1 MPLGA
6 KSTSKGIWNGV
17 LEKCGKRLTNW
28 KSQYLSWGGRL
39 TLINSVINALP
50 SYMMSI
56 FPMPSNVSKSID
68 ALRRNFLWQ
77 GSEDKKKFHLV
88 KWEELIVSKNP
99 RGQGWNLFLR
109 GNLHDREMDKV
120 ADFQDSV
127 GLSNLTEKDLPIWKN
142 DTKEQIWRMFICL
155 KGIRWVKPLSIKGV
169 LSSWNK
175 DGNSADKE
183 KRWKLVPSCI

>member
-1 MPLGA
+1 MRVIFVIFEAVSYLHINWRKSSIYPINSVLTTDILASRLGGKVGELPTTYLGLPSGA

-39 TLINSVINALP
+39 TLINNVINALP

-56 FPMPSNVSKSID
+56 FPMPNNVSKSID

-88 KWEELIVSKNP
+88 KWEELIVSKNT
-99 RGQGWNLFLR
+99 GGLGIKNLR
-109 GNLHDREMDKV
+109 K
-120 ADFQDSV
+120 
-127 GLSNLTEKDLPIWKN
+127 
-142 DTKEQIWRMFICL
+142 
-155 KGIRWVKPLSIKGV
+155 
-169 LSSWNK
+169 
-175 DGNSADKE
+175 
-183 KRWKLVPSCI
+183 